1 MNEAEWISIERA
13 CDRLPCKAG
22 VYIIRWCKNGRP
34 VKIGRLKGEDD
45 KGILYIGSTNNL
57 KERDKALLK
66 SLKNECKRK
75 KHTMAKSYIFF
86 SLKEVIKI
94 DEMEI
99 TWIEL
104 DNRNEAEMQEWLAL
118 NHYGK
123 KFGELPPLNLQALRG
138 KYGVYCLAE
147 YGKSRFA
154 GELNQKLK
162 DIIN

>member
-1 MNEAEWISIERA
+1 
-13 CDRLPCKAG
+13 
-22 VYIIRWCKNGRP
+22 
-34 VKIGRLKGEDD
+34 
-45 KGILYIGSTNNL
+45 
-57 KERDKALLK
+57 
-66 SLKNECKRK
+66 
-75 KHTMAKSYIFF
+75 
-86 SLKEVIKI
+86 
-94 DEMEI
+94 MEI

-104 DNRNEAEMQEWLAL
+104 DNRDEAEMQEWLAL
-118 NHYGK
+118 NYYGK